1 MAKVLPAEK
10 RKARS
15 FLYSHHKR
23 GFGIPPARF
32 AAASKELG
40 VSFRELLRFI
50 AILYARGQGTGSFR
64 MEALRNIAQLPG
76 SK

>member
-1 MAKVLPAEK
+1 MSAKVLPAES

-23 GFGIPPARF
+23 GFGIPPQRF
-32 AAASKELG
+32 AAAAKELG

-50 AILYARGQGTGSFR
+50 AILQSRGQGQSVFR
-64 MEALRNIAQLPG
+64 MEALRNLAQG
-76 SK
+76 K

>member
-1 MAKVLPAEK
+1 MARATPPEI

-23 GFGIPPARF
+23 GFGIPPAKF
-32 AAASKELG
+32 ASASKELG
-40 VSFRELLRFI
+40 LSFRELMRFI

-64 MEALRNIAQLPG
+64 MEALRNLASLP